1 MPFQGYEGGQKS
13 VGADQTRDRNDRESF
28 NRLRT
33 LAEDNPAMRKNVEV
47 ILTFVDM
54 LKFITPEKGKEE
66 N

>member
-1 MPFQGYEGGQKS
+1 MPFQGYGGGQKN

-47 ILTFVDM
+47 ILTFVDI